1 MDAAYPTEGLV
12 ASRILLAAEMGS
24 NVRIAAFGG
33 VEGNS
38 RLLAVGESETTH
50 SAPYFDPAVGFD
62 SARSRLRD
70 QVGFIADISDT
81 EQCVVTGGGIGHA
94 ATVAL
99 ISNLDADSHARIT
112 NLLNVQGFDIAA
124 EFHAPNRKLARQ
136 FDPEDLA
143 NRLLLIRAPLIAVA
157 LQNDRGWES
166 LAMAVDM
173 LKYAVVG
180 RIAGYSPGVMLLH
193 SDEPAPELLATLTDE
208 FEFFQV
214 GIRAGIDTQSEQS
227 LVRSQIAEAY
237 QAVTRRHAARLAPAG
252 RDATVITPLGQAL
265 GTAAREMAANSGI
278 TVVVLHAEPLG
289 ASVAISDGRD
299 SRVGSFG
306 YDLDDATLGH
316 VGLRLPIDEIV
327 EWIPAAVSESMVEEH
342 FRNRAWRPWLVP
354 ETSTELL
361 LDHTAAHL
369 ALRRAVRSIVDPSPP
384 VDLVVCTGRTLSGA
398 PRLVQAALCGING
411 YMPPGY
417 CQLAVDRPGVL
428 AMCGALTAAGN
439 TTSAE
444 PYLVHVA
451 TSLSCEGK
459 AKFGSDALAVEVTPR
474 QGEPISRSVA
484 FGAMERI
491 AWDGSV
497 AAEIRSWP
505 GGKLSVG
512 GGKGRATALRSG
524 ITPGI
529 GGLIIDARGR
539 PLQWPKEGSLRRA
552 ALLQWFQST
561 DSYVLPSQ
569 DLDWGAFEG

>member
-1 MDAAYPTEGLV
+1 MDVSYPTGSH
-12 ASRILLAAEMGS
+12 AAPKILLAAEVGP

-33 VEGNS
+33 AEDSS
-38 RLLAVGESETTH
+38 RLLAVGESESTH

-62 SARSRLRD
+62 QARSRLRD
-70 QVGFIADISDT
+70 QVGFIADIKDT
-81 EQCVVTGGGIGHA
+81 DRCVVTGGGLGHA

-99 ISNLDADSHARIT
+99 ISNLDADSHAKVVG
-112 NLLNVQGFDIAA
+112 LLRAQGFDIAA
-124 EFHAPNRKLARQ
+124 ELHAPNRKLARQ
-136 FDPEDLA
+136 FDPERLA
-143 NRLLLIRAPLIAVA
+143 NRLLLIRAPLVAVA

-166 LAMAVDM
+166 LAMAVDV

-180 RIAGYSPGVMLLH
+180 RIPGYSPGVMLLH
-193 SDEPAPELLATLTDE
+193 SDDPEPGLLTTLTDE
-208 FEFFQV
+208 FEFFQI
-214 GIRAGIDTQSEQS
+214 GMKAGIETQPEQS

-237 QAVTRRHAARLAPAG
+237 QTVTRRHASRLAPAG
-252 RDATVITPLGQAL
+252 LDATAMTPLGQAL
-265 GTAAREMAANSGI
+265 GTVAREIAAGNGI
-278 TVVVLHAEPLG
+278 SVAVLHAEPHG

-299 SRVGSFG
+299 PRIGSFG
-306 YDLDDATLGH
+306 YDAADAAAGH
-316 VGLRLPIDEIV
+316 VGLCLPMAEIV
-327 EWIPAAVSESMVEEH
+327 EWIPAAISESMVSEH

-361 LDHTAAHL
+361 LDHVAAHL
-369 ALRRAVRSIVDPSPP
+369 ALGRAVRSIAEPSPP
-384 VDLVVCTGRTLSGA
+384 VDLIVCTGRTLSGA

-428 AMCGALTAAGN
+428 AMCGALTATG
-439 TTSAE
+439 TPTSAE

-451 TSLSCEGK
+451 TSLSCEGT
-459 AKFGSDALAVEVTPR
+459 AKFGSDALAVELTPR

-491 AWDGSV
+491 TWDGSV
-497 AAEIRSWP
+497 AAEVRSWP
-505 GGKLSVG
+505 GGKLDAG
-512 GGKGRATALRSG
+512 GGKGRATALRSD

-539 PLQWPKEGSLRRA
+539 PLQWPREGSLRRA

-569 DLDWGAFEG
+569 DLNWRGVEG

>member
-1 MDAAYPTEGLV
+1 MDVSYPTGSH
-12 ASRILLAAEMGS
+12 AAPKILLAAEVGP

-33 VEGNS
+33 AKDSS
-38 RLLAVGESETTH
+38 RLLAVGESESTH

-62 SARSRLRD
+62 QARSRLRD
-70 QVGFIADISDT
+70 QVGFIADIKDT
-81 EQCVVTGGGIGHA
+81 DRCVVTGGGLGHA

-99 ISNLDADSHARIT
+99 ISNLDADSHAKVVG
-112 NLLNVQGFDIAA
+112 LLRAQGFDIAA
-124 EFHAPNRKLARQ
+124 ELHAPNGKLARQ
-136 FDPEDLA
+136 FDPERLA
-143 NRLLLIRAPLIAVA
+143 NRLLLIRAPLVAVA

-166 LAMAVDM
+166 LAMAVDV

-180 RIAGYSPGVMLLH
+180 RIPGYSPGVMLLH
-193 SDEPAPELLATLTDE
+193 SDDPEPGLLTTLTDE
-208 FEFFQV
+208 FEFFRI
-214 GIRAGIDTQSEQS
+214 GMKAGIDTQPEQS

-237 QAVTRRHAARLAPAG
+237 QTVTRRHASRLTPAG
-252 RDATVITPLGQAL
+252 LDPTAMTPLGQAL
-265 GTAAREMAANSGI
+265 GTVAREIAAGNGI
-278 TVVVLHAEPLG
+278 SVAVLHAEPHG

-299 SRVGSFG
+299 PRIGSFG
-306 YDLDDATLGH
+306 YDAADAAAGH
-316 VGLRLPIDEIV
+316 VGLCLPMAEIV
-327 EWIPAAVSESMVEEH
+327 EWIPAAISESMVSEH

-361 LDHTAAHL
+361 LDHAAAHL
-369 ALRRAVRSIVDPSPP
+369 ALGRAVRSIAEPSPP
-384 VDLVVCTGRTLSGA
+384 VDLIVCTGRTLSGA

-428 AMCGALTAAGN
+428 AMCGALTATG
-439 TTSAE
+439 TPTSAE

-451 TSLSCEGK
+451 TSLSCEGT

-491 AWDGSV
+491 TWDGSV
-497 AAEIRSWP
+497 AAEVRSWP
-505 GGKLSVG
+505 GGKLDAG
-512 GGKGRATALRSG
+512 GGKGRATALRSD

-539 PLQWPKEGSLRRA
+539 PLQWPREGSLRRA

-569 DLDWGAFEG
+569 DLNWRGVER

>member
-1 MDAAYPTEGLV
+1 MDVSYPTGSRV
-12 ASRILLAAEMGS
+12 APQILLAAEVGS
-24 NVRIAAFGG
+24 NVRVAAFGG
-33 VEGNS
+33 VEGDS
-38 RLLAVGESETTH
+38 RLLAVGESETTQ
-50 SAPYFDPAVGFD
+50 SAPYFDSTVGFD
-62 SARSRLRD
+62 QARSRLRD

-81 EQCVVTGGGIGHA
+81 DRCVVTGGGIGHV
-94 ATVAL
+94 ATTAL
-99 ISNLDADSHARIT
+99 ISNLDADSHARIM
-112 NLLNVQGFDIAA
+112 NLLNVQGFNIAA

-143 NRLLLIRAPLIAVA
+143 NRLLLLRAPLIAVA
-157 LQNDRGWES
+157 LQNDLGWES
-166 LAMAVDM
+166 LAMAVDI

-180 RIAGYSPGVMLLH
+180 RTAGYSPGVMLLH
-193 SDEPAPELLATLTDE
+193 SDEPEPGLLATLVDE
-208 FEFFQV
+208 FEFFQI
-214 GIRAGIDTQSEQS
+214 GMSAGIDAPSEQS

-237 QAVTRRHAARLAPAG
+237 QAVTRRHAVCPTPASL
-252 RDATVITPLGQAL
+252 DITVITPLGQAL
-265 GTAAREMAANSGI
+265 GTAAREIAANSGI

-299 SRVGSFG
+299 SHVGSFG
-306 YDLDDATLGH
+306 YDVDDAAVGH
-316 VGLRLPIDEIV
+316 VGLSLPMDEIV
-327 EWIPAAVSESMVEEH
+327 DWIPAAISASMAEEH
-342 FRNRAWRPWLVP
+342 FHNRAWRPWLVP

-384 VDLVVCTGRTLSGA
+384 VDLIVCTGRTLAGA

-417 CQLAVDRPGVL
+417 CQLAVDRPDVL
-428 AMCGALTAAGN
+428 AMCGALTATG
-439 TTSAE
+439 TPTSAE

-459 AKFGSDALAVEVTPR
+459 GKFGSDALAVEVTPR

-484 FGAMERI
+484 FGAMERV

-497 AAEIRSWP
+497 AAEIKSWP
-505 GGKLSVG
+505 GGKLDIG

-569 DLDWGAFEG
+569 DLDGGGV

>member
-1 MDAAYPTEGLV
+1 MDASYPTGSRV
-12 ASRILLAAEMGS
+12 APKTLLAAEVGS
-24 NVRIAAFGG
+24 NVRLAAFGG
-33 VEGNS
+33 VEGSS

-62 SARSRLRD
+62 QARFALRS
-70 QVGFIADISDT
+70 QVGFIADIEDT
-81 EQCVVTGGGIGHA
+81 DPCAVTGGGIGRA

-99 ISNLDADSHARIT
+99 ISNLDADSHARIV
-112 NLLNVQGFDIAA
+112 NLINVQGFDIVA
-124 EFHAPNRKLARQ
+124 EFHAPNKKLARQ

-143 NRLLLIRAPLIAVA
+143 NRLLLIRASVVAVA

-166 LAMAVDM
+166 LAMAVDI
-173 LKYAVVG
+173 LKYALVG
-180 RIAGYSPGVMLLH
+180 RIPGYSPGVMLLH
-193 SDEPAPELLATLTDE
+193 SDDPEPGLVAILADE

-214 GIRAGIDTQSEQS
+214 GMRAGLDAQSEQS

-237 QAVTRRHAARLAPAG
+237 QFVTG
-252 RDATVITPLGQAL
+252 RDAARFTPAGLDATAVTPLGHSL
-265 GTAAREMAANSGI
+265 GIVAREMAANNGI
-278 TVVVLHAEPLG
+278 SVVILHAEPLG
-289 ASVAISDGRD
+289 ASVAISEGRD
-299 SRVGSFG
+299 FRVGSFG
-306 YDLDDATLGH
+306 YDADVAAVGH
-316 VGLRLPIDEIV
+316 IGLCLPIEEIV
-327 EWIPAAVSESMVEEH
+327 GWIPAAISQSMAEAH

-361 LDHTAAHL
+361 LDHAAAHL
-369 ALRRAVRSIVDPSPP
+369 ALRRAVRSIADPSPP
-384 VDLVVCTGRTLSGA
+384 VDLIVCTGRTLSGA
-398 PRLVQAALCGING
+398 PRLIQAALCGING

-428 AMCGALTAAGN
+428 AMCGALTATG
-439 TTSAE
+439 TPTSAE

-451 TSLSCEGK
+451 TSLSCEGI
-459 AKFGSDALAVEVTPR
+459 AKFGADALAVEVVPR
-474 QGEPISRSVA
+474 HGEPISRSVA

-491 AWDGSV
+491 TWDGSV
-497 AAEIRSWP
+497 VAEVKSWP
-505 GGKLSVG
+505 GGKLDAG

-524 ITPGI
+524 ITSGI

-569 DLDWGAFEG
+569 DLDWGGDEG